1 MEDFKVN
8 EVGDGVTPPVENT
21 AIKDKNKDL
30 KVFLSFFSGFGFV
43 DNLIAISF
51 AIMFFIMLWFTLES
65 GSAGAAL
72 VLILG
77 LCALWAGIGL
87 SGFGL
92 IVGIT
97 VFAIVKKKKLSV
109 GFLPTAA
116 FVTGIVAFL
125 LCWGAFVVLIV
136 SGA

>member
-21 AIKDKNKDL
+21 AIKDKNKEL

-97 VFAIVKKKKLSV
+97 AFAIVKKKKLSV

>member
-21 AIKDKNKDL
+21 AIKDKNKEL

-92 IVGIT
+92 IAGIT